1 LVVALREGELARL
14 DELER
19 RGRAN
24 GLGGLERLDGRS
36 IREREP
42 HAAGL
47 AGLWVPETGI
57 VDFAAVARSFAADV
71 AGAGGEVR
79 TGAEVRV
86 VARRDGAIEVLTAT
100 ERLATP
106 FLVGCA
112 GLASDRLARLAGLDP
127 GVRIVPFR
135 GDYLELAPEARRL
148 VRGLIYPVPDPELPF
163 LGVHLTRR
171 VDGGVEAGPNAV
183 LAWRRDGY
191 RPGAFALRDALD
203 TLAFPGFWRMA
214 RRQAAVAR
222 REYRRAWSR
231 RQFVE
236 ALRALV
242 PELGERDLRPGGSG
256 VRAQAVDR
264 EGRLVDDFVFAEG
277 ERMLH
282 VLNAPSPA
290 ATASMAIGRILAERT
305 RAALERA
312 GRGGG

>member
-1 LVVALREGELARL
+1 
-14 DELER
+14 
-19 RGRAN
+19 
-24 GLGGLERLDGRS
+24 
-36 IREREP
+36 
-42 HAAGL
+42 
-47 AGLWVPETGI
+47 
-57 VDFAAVARSFAADV
+57 
-71 AGAGGEVR
+71 
-79 TGAEVRV
+79 
-86 VARRDGAIEVLTAT
+86 
-100 ERLATP
+100 
-106 FLVGCA
+106 
-112 GLASDRLARLAGLDP
+112 
-127 GVRIVPFR
+127 
-135 GDYLELAPEARRL
+135 
-148 VRGLIYPVPDPELPF
+148 
-163 LGVHLTRR
+163 
-171 VDGGVEAGPNAV
+171 
-183 LAWRRDGY
+183 
-191 RPGAFALRDALD
+191 
-203 TLAFPGFWRMA
+203 MA